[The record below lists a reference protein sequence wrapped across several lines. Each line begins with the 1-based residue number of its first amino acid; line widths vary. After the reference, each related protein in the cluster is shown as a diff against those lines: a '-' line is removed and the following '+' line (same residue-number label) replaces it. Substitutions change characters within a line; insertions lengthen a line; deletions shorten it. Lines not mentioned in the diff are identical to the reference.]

1 MNELKFPAGGSPR
14 NILKDDTMLNPLGPI
29 AIISAQIED
38 HLAERINRQL
48 RLRREAYAEMVPD
61 IAKFTGY
68 LRDDYRIDVDL
79 SRFKSGEGKA
89 VVLDTVR
96 GHDLYII
103 TDVLYHGKTYERYS
117 RPVTMGP
124 DEHYKDLTRLI
135 VASKDSALRINVI
148 MPYLYQG
155 RRFRREKRESLDC
168 GEMLR
173 HLFGL
178 GIDNFITFD
187 APDSRVANAVPYD
200 NFESFP
206 TSFQFI
212 RTLLQDCGDLQ
223 VDPRKMMV
231 VAPNEVNINRSIF
244 YASTMQLQ
252 LGIFHTKHSYDYVD
266 GQRYERSSLAYLGDS
281 VEGKDILVIGD
292 LLDNGDGLIEC
303 AAYLKAQGAKRVY
316 CFTSFVQF
324 TDGTSRMHQAW
335 ESGII
340 ERIFSSDLSY
350 LPPSVVSAPWYTP
363 VPMADDMA
371 QLINA
376 LNHDASLSQ
385 LMAPAEKIKS
395 VVRKH
400 KEMQEKTETAFDK
413 RQLSFYDI

>member
-1 MNELKFPAGGSPR
+1 MNELKFPAGSSPR
-14 NILKDDTMLNPLGPI
+14 NILKDDTMLDPLGPI

-48 RLRREAYAEMVPD
+48 HLRREAFAEINPQITD
-61 IAKFTGY
+61 FTGY
-68 LRDDYRIDVDL
+68 LREDYRIDVDL

-96 GHDLYII
+96 GHDLYIL
-103 TDVLYHGKTYERYS
+103 TDVLYHGKTYDRYS
-117 RPVTMGP
+117 RPVTMSP
-124 DEHYKDLTRLI
+124 DEHYKDLTRLV
-135 VASKDSALRINVI
+135 VACRDSALRINVI

-155 RRFRREKRESLDC
+155 RRFRRDRRESLDC
-168 GEMLR
+168 GEMLQ

-212 RTLLQDCGDLQ
+212 RTILQDCPDLV
-223 VDPRKMMV
+223 VDPSKMMI

-252 LGIFHTKHSYDYVD
+252 LGIFHTKRSYDFIE
-266 GQRYERSSLAYLGDS
+266 GEKQERKTLAYLGDS
-281 VEGKDILVIGD
+281 VEGKDILMIGD
-292 LLDNGDGLIEC
+292 LLDNGDGVIEC
-303 AAYLKAQGAKRVY
+303 ASYLKAKGAKRVY
-316 CFTSFVQF
+316 CFTSFAQF
-324 TDGTSRMHQAW
+324 TDGTSHMHQAW

-363 VPMADDMA
+363 VPMADDVA

-385 LMAPAEKIKS
+385 LMAPAEKVKS
-395 VVRKH
+395 LVRRH
-400 KEMQEKTETAFDK
+400 KELSRRAESTVDK